1 MSELNT
7 FLGTEDPFVLLHG
20 IFVPPG
26 SRHLGLGHMIMTRT
40 EKMLLGSHPDVRHF
54 VSLAP
59 PESDVAVTFFESMG
73 YMDAGVVVPF
83 KGMDQK
89 FKVFSRRIGKV
100 GADEAATKPED

>member
-1 MSELNT
+1 MSELNE
-7 FLGTEDPFVLLHG
+7 FLGTDDPFVLLHG
-20 IFVPPG
+20 IFVPSG

-40 EKMLLGSHPDVRHF
+40 EKMLLASHPDVRHF

-59 PESDVAVTFFESMG
+59 ADSDVAITFFESMG
-73 YMDAGVVVPF
+73 YTEADVVVPF

-100 GADEAATKPED
+100 DTDEAATKPED